1 MTRLSA
7 RLRMSLVWLLWLV
20 VTATMG
26 VVPLVFDAGK
36 GGLANVAI
44 SIVLL
49 SFMTVGA
56 LIATRLPA
64 HPIGWLYL
72 GVGCVIAGG
81 GAAEEY
87 GRRAL
92 HDHALPAGDAAAVA
106 ANALEG
112 PVLIGCLAAMLL
124 LFPSGRLASPRWR
137 LPAWLG
143 VVAFAGATVSSVFAA
158 GTMNAVEAA
167 NPYGATGAAGDVV
180 SVAQG
185 VCFVAMFALIAAA
198 AVSLVVRFRRAQ
210 GELRQQLKWL
220 VAAAALLGCTFVV
233 SIPLWTI
240 SASWAGIAWTL
251 LFSISTTAIPV
262 ATAFAILRYRLYEI
276 DVIIRRTLSY
286 AVLLAALAGVYLTG
300 VALFGTLLRDVVGSS
315 SGAVVTISTLAAAA
329 AFQPARSRIQA
340 AVDRRFYRSR
350 YDAARTL
357 DVFSGRLREQIDLQ
371 ALSNEMLEVV
381 GSTLHP
387 SHVTLW
393 LRSIDGEL

>member
-1 MTRLSA
+1 VTHLST

-26 VVPLVFDAGK
+26 VGPLVFGAGK
-36 GGLANVAI
+36 GGLGNVAI
-44 SIVLL
+44 AIVQL

-87 GRRAL
+87 ARRAL
-92 HDHALPAGDAAAVA
+92 HDHALPAGNAAAVA
-106 ANALEG
+106 ADVFEG

-124 LFPSGRLASPRWR
+124 LFPNGRLASPRWR

-143 VVAFAGATVSSVFAA
+143 VAACAGATVTSVFAA
-158 GTMNAVEAA
+158 GTLNAVEVA
-167 NPYGATGAAGDVV
+167 NPYGVTGVAGDVV
-180 SVAQG
+180 SVGQG
-185 VCFVAMFALIAAA
+185 VCFTAMFALIAAA
-198 AVSLVVRFRRAQ
+198 AVALVVRFRRAQ

-220 VAAAALLGCTFVV
+220 VAAAALLGFTFVA
-233 SIPLWTI
+233 SIPLWTLG
-240 SASWAGIAWTL
+240 ASWAGIVWTL

-286 AVLLAALAGVYLTG
+286 AVLLAVLAGIYLTG
-300 VALFGTLLRDVVGSS
+300 VALFGTLLRDVAGSS
-315 SGAVVTISTLAAAA
+315 GGAVVTISTLAAAA

-350 YDAARTL
+350 YDAALTL
-357 DVFSGRLREQIDLQ
+357 EAFSGRLREQIDLE
-371 ALSNEMLEVV
+371 ALSNEMLQVV
-381 GSTLHP
+381 GGTLHP
-387 SHVTLW
+387 SHATLW
-393 LRSIDGEL
+393 LRSIGGEP